1 MKQTNKF
8 MQIFKRAN
16 TMIVLCIALVTGVA
30 FVGGEKSVSVNLNSI
45 DTVTV
50 ADPPSIQMYYYIE
63 KYAKEYDIPKNYAY
77 GIAYKESRYGGPWH
91 WNYNHKLTS
100 KAGALGP
107 MQIKPSTAA
116 FINDEKVTKAM
127 KLKLKT
133 DIEYNVR
140 TSMKLLRYLKD
151 RSESWKIA
159 LGYYNTGS
167 PIVNNYA
174 KTVYKFKPEWREEI
188 TQL

>member
-1 MKQTNKF
+1 MKKTNKL

-16 TMIVLCIALVTGVA
+16 LIILLSIFMVIGVA
-30 FVGGEKSVSVNLNSI
+30 FVGGEKSLPVSLNSI

-63 KYAKEYDIPKNYAY
+63 KYAKEYDIPINYAY
-77 GIAYKESRYGGPWH
+77 GIAYKESRYGGPWQ
-91 WNYNHKLTS
+91 WSYNHKLTS

-107 MQIKPSTAA
+107 MQIIPSTAA

-127 KLKLKT
+127 KFKLKN

-140 TSMKLLRYLKD
+140 TSMKLLRYLRD
-151 RSESWKIA
+151 HYDTWKEAI
-159 LGYYNTGS
+159 GCYNTGS
-167 PIVNNYA
+167 PIVNKYA
-174 KTVYKFKPEWREEI
+174 MSVYIYKPEWNTE
-188 TQL
+188 L